1 MGALVVSMTLL
12 VGLGSLL
19 LYRTIPGMKES
30 ETEKTPQGYILVESE
45 EPVPLNI
52 SVGQTGYL
60 ELRSVTVEIDADL
73 PVLRF
78 DLEVRS
84 PGGLPIYDS
93 VLDFQTTQEADGSEQ
108 VFVSRFLIPDY
119 PAEQNS
125 LQYTADNSLSQIVK
139 VTVYLK
145 VGENQATAVEK
156 LVALPPLAVPTLGD
170 LS

>member
-1 MGALVVSMTLL
+1 
-12 VGLGSLL
+12 
-19 LYRTIPGMKES
+19 
-30 ETEKTPQGYILVESE
+30 
-45 EPVPLNI
+45 

-84 PGGLPIYDS
+84 PGGFPVYDS

-119 PAEQNS
+119 PAEQTS
-125 LQYTADNSLSQIVK
+125 LQYTADNNLSQIVK